1 MSSKREHYYP
11 IIGYALLLVTVWL
24 VSWILDIATMF
35 TGSAIDMKS
44 LVSSEGLRWTMRNA
58 MPILNNIAWGEIL
71 LAITALG
78 LLQGSG
84 IIRVFTHLIKR
95 QQLTKMEKRSLLF
108 SLSALLIYSILLYV
122 ATLSQWNILL
132 GVTGTLENSS
142 FISGLSLV
150 IFIGVLVI
158 ALIYGFM
165 YGNYRSALDA
175 VSSIGNTFTFF
186 VPAIIA
192 LIPASAVVASVNYIG
207 MFNILE
213 LTSLETN
220 IIVTVFYSI
229 PFLEFFSKKSK

>member
-11 IIGYALLLVTVWL
+11 IIVYVLLLVTVWL
-24 VSWILDIATMF
+24 MSWILDIATAF
-35 TGSAIDMKS
+35 TASDIDIKS
-44 LVSSEGLRWTMRNA
+44 LVSSEGLRWIMRNA
-58 MPILNNIAWGEIL
+58 MPVLNNIAWGEIL

-108 SLSALLIYSILLYV
+108 SLSALLVYSTVLYV
-122 ATLSQWNILL
+122 VTLSQWNILL

-142 FISGLSLV
+142 FIRGLALV
-150 IFIGVLVI
+150 LFIGVLVV

-165 YGNYRSALDA
+165 YGNYRSVLDA
-175 VSSIGNTFTFF
+175 VSSIGNTFSSF

-192 LIPASAVVASVNYIG
+192 LIPASAVMASVNYIG
-207 MFNILE
+207 LLNILD
-213 LTSLETN
+213 LTSFETN
-220 IIVTVFYSI
+220 IIVAVFYSI
-229 PFLEFFSKKSK
+229 PFLYIMLKR

>member
-11 IIGYALLLVTVWL
+11 VIGYVLLLVTVWL
-24 VSWILDIATMF
+24 ISWIWDIATAF
-35 TGSAIDMKS
+35 TGSDIDIKS

-58 MPILNNIAWGEIL
+58 MPVLNNIAWGEIL

-108 SLSALLIYSILLYV
+108 SLSALLVYSTVLYV
-122 ATLSQWNILL
+122 VTLSQWNILL

-142 FISGLSLV
+142 FIRGLALV
-150 IFIGVLVI
+150 LFIGVLVV

-165 YGNYRSALDA
+165 YGNYRSVLDA
-175 VSSIGNTFTFF
+175 VSSIGNTFSSF

-192 LIPASAVVASVNYIG
+192 LIPASAVMASVNYIG
-207 MFNILE
+207 LLNILD
-213 LTSLETN
+213 LTSFETN
-220 IIVTVFYSI
+220 IIVAVFYSI
-229 PFLEFFSKKSK
+229 PFLYIMLKR

>member
-11 IIGYALLLVTVWL
+11 IIVYVLLLVTVWL
-24 VSWILDIATMF
+24 MSWILDIATAF
-35 TGSAIDMKS
+35 TASDIDIKS
-44 LVSSEGLRWTMRNA
+44 LVSSEGLRWIMRNA
-58 MPILNNIAWGEIL
+58 MPVLNNIAWGEIL

-84 IIRVFTHLIKR
+84 IIRVLKHLIKR

-108 SLSALLIYSILLYV
+108 SLSALLVYSTVLYV
-122 ATLSQWNILL
+122 VTLSQWNILL

-150 IFIGVLVI
+150 IFIGVLVV

-165 YGNYRSALDA
+165 YGNYRSVLDA

-192 LIPASAVVASVNYIG
+192 LIPASAVMASVNYIG
-207 MFNILE
+207 LFNILE
-213 LTSLETN
+213 LTSFETN

-229 PFLEFFSKKSK
+229 PFLYIMLKR

>member
-11 IIGYALLLVTVWL
+11 VLGYVLLLVTVWL
-24 VSWILDIATMF
+24 ISWIWDIATAF
-35 TGSAIDMKS
+35 TGSDIDIKS

-58 MPILNNIAWGEIL
+58 MPVLNNIAWGEIL

-84 IIRVFTHLIKR
+84 IIRVFPHLIKR

-108 SLSALLIYSILLYV
+108 SLSALLVYSIVLYV
-122 ATLSQWNILL
+122 VTLSQWNILL

-142 FISGLSLV
+142 FISGLSFV
-150 IFIGVLVI
+150 IFIGVLVV

-165 YGNYRSALDA
+165 YGNYRSVLDA

-192 LIPASAVVASVNYIG
+192 LIPASAVMASVNYIG
-207 MFNILE
+207 LFNILE
-213 LTSLETN
+213 LTSFETN

-229 PFLEFFSKKSK
+229 PFLYIMLKR

>member
-11 IIGYALLLVTVWL
+11 VIGYVLLLVTVWL
-24 VSWILDIATMF
+24 ISWIWDIATAF
-35 TGSAIDMKS
+35 TGSDIDIKS
-44 LVSSEGLRWTMRNA
+44 LVSSEGLRWIMRNA
-58 MPILNNIAWGEIL
+58 MPVLNNIAWGEIL

-84 IIRVFTHLIKR
+84 IIRVLKHLIKR

-108 SLSALLIYSILLYV
+108 SLSALLVYSIVLYV
-122 ATLSQWNILL
+122 VTLSQWNILL

-150 IFIGVLVI
+150 IFIGVLVV

-165 YGNYRSALDA
+165 YGNYRSVLDA

-192 LIPASAVVASVNYIG
+192 LIPASAVMASVNYIG
-207 MFNILE
+207 LFNILE
-213 LTSLETN
+213 LTSFETN

-229 PFLEFFSKKSK
+229 PFLYIMLKR

>member
-11 IIGYALLLVTVWL
+11 VIGYVLLLVTVWL
-24 VSWILDIATMF
+24 ISWIWDIATAF
-35 TGSAIDMKS
+35 TGSDIDIKS

-58 MPILNNIAWGEIL
+58 MPVLNNIAWGEIL

-84 IIRVFTHLIKR
+84 IVRVFTHLIKR

-108 SLSALLIYSILLYV
+108 SLSALLVYSIVLYV
-122 ATLSQWNILL
+122 VTLSQWNILL

-150 IFIGVLVI
+150 IFIGVLVV

-165 YGNYRSALDA
+165 YGNYRSVLDA

-192 LIPASAVVASVNYIG
+192 LIPASAVMASVNYIG
-207 MFNILE
+207 LFDILE
-213 LTSLETN
+213 LTSFETN

-229 PFLEFFSKKSK
+229 PFLYIMLKR

>member
-11 IIGYALLLVTVWL
+11 IIVYVLLLVTVWL
-24 VSWILDIATMF
+24 MSWILDIATAF
-35 TGSAIDMKS
+35 TASDIDIKS
-44 LVSSEGLRWTMRNA
+44 LVSSEGLRWIMRNA
-58 MPILNNIAWGEIL
+58 MPVLNNIAWGEIL

-84 IIRVFTHLIKR
+84 IVRVFTHLIKR

-108 SLSALLIYSILLYV
+108 SLSALLVYSTVLYV
-122 ATLSQWNILL
+122 VTLSQWNILL

-142 FISGLSLV
+142 FIRGLALV
-150 IFIGVLVI
+150 LFIGVLVV

-165 YGNYRSALDA
+165 YGNYRSVLDA
-175 VSSIGNTFTFF
+175 VSSIGNTFSSF

-192 LIPASAVVASVNYIG
+192 LIPASAVMASVNYIG
-207 MFNILE
+207 LFDILE
-213 LTSLETN
+213 LTSFETN

-229 PFLEFFSKKSK
+229 PFLYIMLKR

>member
-11 IIGYALLLVTVWL
+11 VIGYVLLLVTVWL
-24 VSWILDIATMF
+24 ISWIWDIATAF
-35 TGSAIDMKS
+35 TGSDIDIKS

-58 MPILNNIAWGEIL
+58 MPVLNNIAWGEIL

-84 IIRVFTHLIKR
+84 IIRVFPHLIKR

-108 SLSALLIYSILLYV
+108 SLSALLVYSIVLYV
-122 ATLSQWNILL
+122 VTLSQWNILL

-142 FISGLSLV
+142 FISGLSFV
-150 IFIGVLVI
+150 IFIGVLVV

-165 YGNYRSALDA
+165 YGNYRSVLDA

-192 LIPASAVVASVNYIG
+192 LIPASAVMASVNYIG
-207 MFNILE
+207 LFNILE
-213 LTSLETN
+213 LTSFETN

-229 PFLEFFSKKSK
+229 PFLYIMLKR

>member
-1 MSSKREHYYP
+1 M
-11 IIGYALLLVTVWL
+11 VTVWL
-24 VSWILDIATMF
+24 ISWIWDIATAF
-35 TGSAIDMKS
+35 TGSDIDIKS

-58 MPILNNIAWGEIL
+58 MPVLNNIAWGEIL

-108 SLSALLIYSILLYV
+108 SLSALLVYSIVLYV
-122 ATLSQWNILL
+122 VTLSQWNILL

-150 IFIGVLVI
+150 IFIGVLVV

-165 YGNYRSALDA
+165 YGNYRSVLDA

-192 LIPASAVVASVNYIG
+192 LIPASAVMASVNYIG
-207 MFNILE
+207 LFNILE
-213 LTSLETN
+213 LTSFETN

-229 PFLEFFSKKSK
+229 PFLYIMLKR